1 MQEILV
7 IEERLCGWKRSLPEK
22 LLLRPWAD
30 QETSRWSSPQHHP
43 IFARLSV
50 VAQLRY
56 LNVRILLHRP
66 ILNRLLQRRQPAP
79 GSESAENESKF
90 AEEMRKSSV
99 TVCQDSAM
107 EIIDIVHRVSGSAT
121 LLGAW
126 WFSIYYSESP

>member
-1 MQEILV
+1 MQDILI
-7 IEERLCGWKRSLPEK
+7 IEEKLCGWKRSLPEK
-22 LLLRPWAD
+22 LLLRPWED
-30 QETSRWSSPQHHP
+30 QEASRWSCPPYHP

-66 ILNRLLQRRQPAP
+66 ILNHLLQRGQLPL
-79 GSESAENESKF
+79 GLDSVENTSDF
-90 AEEMRKSSV
+90 ADEMSKSSV
-99 TVCQDSAM
+99 TTCQDSAM
-107 EIIDIVHRVSGSAT
+107 EIIDIVHRVSRSTT